1 MDLSRF
7 QDLDVV
13 LVCGLPGAGKSHF
26 SAKYFK
32 VSDRLRINRKEIRRH
47 LYEMTHFGERW
58 SEDRFDSQDEFLVK
72 HVERK
77 ILEHLLQQEQK
88 LLIDNTSVSVSSR
101 KAYLAAARAF
111 KRSAGVIF
119 LDTSREKCIQRNR
132 GREEPIPDT
141 VIVNLSLQIEIPEK
155 REGFREVLVVEDY

>member
-7 QDLDVV
+7 RDLDVV
-13 LVCGLPGAGKSHF
+13 LICGLPGAGKSHF
-26 SAKYFK
+26 AAQYFK
-32 VSDRLRINRKEIRRH
+32 ASGRLRINRKEIRRH
-47 LYEMTHFGERW
+47 LYEMTRFGERW

-77 ILEHLLQQEQK
+77 IVEHLLQQEQK

-101 KAYLAAARAF
+101 KAYLAAAAAF
-111 KRSAGVIF
+111 KRSAGVVF

-132 GREEPIPDT
+132 AREEPIPDT
-141 VIVNLSLQIEIPEK
+141 VIVNLSLEIEIPEK